1 MLIELQRIGENVSAI
16 AANNTMTVL
25 FSYYNIRD
33 NTKHNGQLEIERKIK
48 NAAPE
53 EEIYRTIHIILQQ
66 NHRLV

>member
-1 MLIELQRIGENVSAI
+1 MLIEFQYTGENVTAI

-66 NHRLV
+66 NHGQV